1 MELFRWNSSETITYI
16 LRTVKPLRI
25 HYLYIENDINMMEH
39 EHKANTHDN
48 DVKQKKKVKKK
59 TKKTLSGNILFQQY
73 PSNLCSYSVNIFF
86 LYIYSVM

>member
-1 MELFRWNSSETITYI
+1 MELFWWNSSESITCI

-25 HYLYIENDINMMEH
+25 HYLYIENGINMMEH